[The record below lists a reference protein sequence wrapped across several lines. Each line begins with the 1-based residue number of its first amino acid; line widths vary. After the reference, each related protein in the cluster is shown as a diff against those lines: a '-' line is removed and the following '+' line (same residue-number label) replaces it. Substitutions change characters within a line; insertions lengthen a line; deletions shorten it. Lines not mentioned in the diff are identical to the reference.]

1 MQNKSVMILVQRL
14 RISTWAQQNIKQ
26 AWGSLKHRFP
36 CQWKFHWHGH
46 MSMKFPCPHPWN
58 YQFLLF
64 GNSHCFTDMRYYFVT
79 AYLCTLYSTF
89 LECLS
94 LLLLL
99 FLNIVQDKTKIIP
112 LESNLPCVSLTIKLS
127 CPIC

>member
-1 MQNKSVMILVQRL
+1 MQYS
-14 RISTWAQQNIKQ
+14 
-26 AWGSLKHRFP
+26 
-36 CQWKFHWHGH
+36 
-46 MSMKFPCPHPWN
+46 
-58 YQFLLF
+58 
-64 GNSHCFTDMRYYFVT
+64 FVT

-99 FLNIVQDKTKIIP
+99 FLNIVQDKTEIIP
-112 LESNLPCVSLTIKLS
+112 LESNLPYVSLTIKLS